1 MGEYNSTISTIRI
14 YITIIV
20 PLSPSSEE
28 VKRLYFLYLACHWL
42 TSKQL
47 LLEVRKN
54 RNDIQIVI
62 TLILPENAIFHNV
75 GIVYGLQFFQK
86 ILRYE

>member
-1 MGEYNSTISTIRI
+1 MIIKSTTRV

-20 PLSPSSEE
+20 PLSPSSEK
-28 VKRLYFLYLACHWL
+28 VKRLYSLYLAYHWL

-47 LLEVRKN
+47 SLEVRKN
-54 RNDIQIVI
+54 RNDIQMVI
-62 TLILPENAIFHNV
+62 TLIQNAIFDNV

-86 ILRYE
+86 ILSYE

>member
-1 MGEYNSTISTIRI
+1 MIIISTTRV

-20 PLSPSSEE
+20 PLSPSSEK
-28 VKRLYFLYLACHWL
+28 VKRLYSLYLAYHWL

-47 LLEVRKN
+47 SLEVRKN
-54 RNDIQIVI
+54 RNDIQMVI
-62 TLILPENAIFHNV
+62 TPILPENAIFDNV

-86 ILRYE
+86 ILSYE